1 MATSTGSALLED
13 NDTEEDLEDDTI
25 ISVLCIGETF
35 SYNIPSFPAL
45 TARVRAMKYEVCGG
59 DGKKAIYHGLI

>member
-13 NDTEEDLEDDTI
+13 NNNTEEDLEDDII

-35 SYNIPSFPAL
+35 SYNVPSFPAF
-45 TARVRAMKYEVCGG
+45 TARVRVMKYEVCGK
-59 DGKKAIYHGLI
+59 DGK